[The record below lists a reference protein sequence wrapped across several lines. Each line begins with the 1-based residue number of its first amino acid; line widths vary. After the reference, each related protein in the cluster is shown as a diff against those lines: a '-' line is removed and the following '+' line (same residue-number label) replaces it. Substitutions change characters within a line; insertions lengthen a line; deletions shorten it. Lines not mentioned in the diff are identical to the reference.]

1 MAWPGMIDH
10 DDNDGN
16 DDGDNYDTWV
26 QRAASVWTKFCL
38 SQVVRYLCRFQKHK
52 FQYQAK
58 RA

>member
-26 QRAASVWTKFCL
+26 QEGNQCSVRTNICL
-38 SQVVRYLCRFQKHK
+38 SQVVRNFV
-52 FQYQAK
+52 
-58 RA
+58 